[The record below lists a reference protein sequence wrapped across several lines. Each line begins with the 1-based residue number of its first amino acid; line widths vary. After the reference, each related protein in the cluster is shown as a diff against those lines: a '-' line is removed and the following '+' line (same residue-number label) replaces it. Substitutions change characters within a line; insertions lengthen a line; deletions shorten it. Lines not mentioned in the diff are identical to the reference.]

1 MGSLFNMCVPIC
13 ITIFIVSIDEVFSQ
27 NIEEGRIL
35 VSDSGISS
43 TSNNEA
49 RDCKAILECKPF
61 LWLLQNNRT
70 QKVLQDLVARDCGF
84 RGASQLIWCPIEEK
98 IEPSSLLPDFNDT
111 EETRGGG
118 ILTSLIRSEDKC
130 SGSLTMMHYGGE
142 TDSEFKRTRMT
153 GKSYRNLKILETR
166 VVVKI
171 ETEGNCCWKLHSEV
185 SFRGHE
191 QEAEPGYSNP
201 PDIQPKSIQKVSC

>member
-1 MGSLFNMCVPIC
+1 MGSLLNMYRPIY
-13 ITIFIVSIDEVFSQ
+13 ITIFIVIIAMVCSQ

-43 TSNNEA
+43 SSNNED
-49 RDCKAILECKPF
+49 RECTAILECKPF
-61 LWLLQNNRT
+61 LWLLQNHRT
-70 QKVLQDLVARDCGF
+70 ANVLQDLVARDCGF
-84 RGASQLIWCPIEEK
+84 RDASQLIWCPIEDN
-98 IEPSSLLPDFNDT
+98 IEPLDLLPDFDD
-111 EETRGGG
+111 ETRGGG
-118 ILTSLIRSEDKC
+118 ILTSLLRSEDKC
-130 SGSLTMMHYGGE
+130 SGSITIMHYGGE

-153 GKSYRNLKILETR
+153 AKSYRNLKILETR
-166 VVVKI
+166 IVVKM
-171 ETEGNCCWKLHSEV
+171 ETEGNCCWKLYSEV